1 MQDIIKKAGVLIE
14 ALPYIMKFRGK
25 IVVIKAGG
33 SMMENKEVIS
43 GIFQDIIFMSA
54 VGIKP
59 VIIHGGGPRITER
72 MRKAGLAPKFVDGFR
87 VTDAKTMKIVDETL
101 DAANREIAEHISDL
115 GGKAKA
121 LCGKRDKIIKAAKLK
136 LKGKVPGREKDIG
149 FVGKILSINTKP
161 IKETIAADT
170 IPVITP
176 VGLGN
181 DGKAYNINADL
192 AACDIAAALK
202 AEKFVLITD
211 TKGILSD
218 ESDENTLIPTLRK
231 KEAEDLI
238 KRGVIRGGMIPK
250 VRAVMYALS
259 KGVKKTHIIDGRL
272 SHAILL
278 EIFTD
283 RGIGTE
289 IIK

>member
-1 MQDIIKKAGVLIE
+1 MQAIIKKADVLIE
-14 ALPYIMKFRGK
+14 ALPYIRKFRGK

-43 GIFQDIIFMSA
+43 GIFQDIIFMSS

-59 VIIHGGGPRITER
+59 VIVHGGGPRISGKMKE
-72 MRKAGLAPKFVDGFR
+72 AGLVPKFVDGLR
-87 VTDAKTMKIVDETL
+87 VTDAKTIKIVDETL
-101 DAANREIAEHISDL
+101 DAANKEIAQHISEL
-115 GGKAKA
+115 GGRAKA
-121 LCGKRDKIIKAAKLK
+121 LCGKRDKIVKADKLK
-136 LKGKVPGREKDIG
+136 HKGKDIG
-149 FVGKILSINTKP
+149 FVGRIISINTKP
-161 IKETIAADT
+161 IKETLEADC

-176 VGLGN
+176 VGLGK
-181 DGKAYNINADL
+181 DSKTYNINADL
-192 AACDIAAALK
+192 AACEIAAALK
-202 AEKFVLITD
+202 AEKFILITD

-218 ESDENTLIPTLRK
+218 ESDEESLIPTLRK

-238 KRGVIRGGMIPK
+238 KRGIIRGGMIPK
-250 VRAVMYALS
+250 VRAVLDALK

-272 SHAILL
+272 THAILL

>member
-33 SMMENKEVIS
+33 SMMENREVIS

-87 VTDAKTMKIVDETL
+87 VTDARTIKIVDETL

-115 GGKAKA
+115 GGRAKA

-136 LKGKVPGREKDIG
+136 HRGKDIG

-181 DGKAYNINADL
+181 DGKDYNINADL

-259 KGVKKTHIIDGRL
+259 KGVKKTHIIDGML

>member
-1 MQDIIKKAGVLIE
+1 MQDIIKKASVLIE

-33 SMMENKEVIS
+33 SMMEDKETIS

-59 VIIHGGGPRITER
+59 VIIHGGGPRITENMKR
-72 MRKAGLAPKFVDGFR
+72 AGLMPKFVDGFR
-87 VTDAKTMKIVDETL
+87 VTDAKAMKIVDETL
-101 DAANREIAEHISDL
+101 DATNREIAAHIGKL
-115 GGKAKA
+115 GGKARA
-121 LCGKRDKIIKAAKLK
+121 LCGKRDKIIMAVKLK
-136 LKGKVPGREKDIG
+136 LKGKDMG
-149 FVGKILSINTKP
+149 FLGKIVSINTGP
-161 IKETIAADT
+161 IKNALKGGA
-170 IPVITP
+170 IPIITP
-176 VGLGN
+176 VAAGK
-181 DGKAYNINADL
+181 DEKAYNINADL

-211 TKGILSD
+211 TNGILRD

-231 KEAEDLI
+231 KEAEGLI
-238 KRGVIRGGMIPK
+238 KRGIIQGGMIPK
-250 VRAVMYALS
+250 VKAVIDALD

-283 RGIGTE
+283 KGIGTE

>member
-33 SMMENKEVIS
+33 SMMEDKEIIS
-43 GIFQDIIFMSA
+43 GIFQDIIFMNA
-54 VGIKP
+54 VGIKT
-59 VIIHGGGPRITER
+59 VIIHGGGSRITER
-72 MRKAGLAPKFVDGFR
+72 MKKAGLVPKFVDGFR
-87 VTDAKTMKIVDETL
+87 FTDAKTMKIVDETL
-101 DAANREIAEHISDL
+101 DATNKEIAKHFCEL

-121 LCGKRDKIIKAAKLK
+121 LCGKRDKIISAVKLK
-136 LKGKVPGREKDIG
+136 LKGKDMG
-149 FVGKILSINTKP
+149 FLGQISSINTKP
-161 IKETIAADT
+161 VKDALKEGA
-170 IPVITP
+170 IPVLTP
-176 VGLGN
+176 VGLGK

-192 AACDIAAALK
+192 AACNIASALK

-211 TKGILSD
+211 TNGILRD
-218 ESDENTLIPTLRK
+218 ESDESTLIPSLRK
-231 KEAEDLI
+231 KEAEELI
-238 KRGVIRGGMIPK
+238 KRGIIRGGMIPK
-250 VRAVMYALS
+250 VKAVIEALD

-283 RGIGTE
+283 KGIGTE

>member
-1 MQDIIKKAGVLIE
+1 MQDIIKKADVLIE
-14 ALPYIMKFRGK
+14 ALPYIMKFKGK
-25 IVVIKAGG
+25 VVVIKAGG

-43 GIFQDIIFMSA
+43 GIFQDIVFLSM
-54 VGIKP
+54 VGIRP
-59 VIIHGGGPRITER
+59 VIIHGGGPRITEK
-72 MRKAGLAPKFVDGFR
+72 MKDAGLTPKFVDGLR
-87 VTDAKTMKIVDETL
+87 VTDARTIKIVDETL
-101 DAANREIAEHISDL
+101 DATNKEIAKSIQGL

-121 LCGKRDKIIKAAKLK
+121 LCGKRDKIIKAVKLK
-136 LKGKVPGREKDIG
+136 HKGKDIG
-149 FVGKILSINTKP
+149 FVGKIVSINTRP
-161 IKETIAADT
+161 IKDT
-170 IPVITP
+170 LDDGAIPVITP
-176 VGLGN
+176 VGLGD

-211 TKGILSD
+211 TKGILRD
-218 ESDENTLIPTLRK
+218 EGDENTLITTLRK
-231 KEAEDLI
+231 KEAEGLI
-238 KRGVIRGGMIPK
+238 GMGVIKGGMIPK
-250 VRAVMYALS
+250 VRAVMAALN

-289 IIK
+289 IVK